1 MVQIR
6 YEAVLCLNFFIVDI
20 VKQAFQLLRKI
31 LSGALCIYYD
41 CITSVIKPQ
50 VIFDIIVFEAVD
62 GFVQSEQVKC
72 AYEYDVCFLF

>member
-20 VKQAFQLLRKI
+20 VKQTFQFLWQI
-31 LSGALCIYYD
+31 IFCALCIYYD
-41 CITSVIKPQ
+41 CITSIIKPQ

-62 GFVQSEQVKC
+62 GLVQSEQVKC
-72 AYEYDVCFLF
+72 AYEYDV